1 MGSDTFKP
9 GWTRVVFGDVVRL
22 GAARVSDP
30 EAAGFARYV
39 GLEHLDPGDLTIR
52 RWGNVAAGT
61 TFTSVFRPGHVLFG
75 KRRAYQRKVAVP
87 DFSGVCSGDIY
98 VFESTNEHHLLPNFL
113 PFICQTDGFF
123 EHAIGTSAGSLS
135 PRTNWKSL
143 AVYEFALPPLA
154 EQLGIAEVVTLAGA
168 LSEALRNLLDAAVT
182 MHAGVLSSLE
192 SSSECKPVRLGSLL
206 SAIVPGRSV
215 AGLDTPPAASEY
227 GVLKVSAVDPHGF
240 LAYESKTLL
249 DQQDF
254 VSEFSVRSGDLIMT
268 RANTPELVGEVC
280 LVDHE
285 YPNLMLCDKTLR
297 LVPRSNIDPYLLS
310 ETLQSRSVRQQLKS
324 VATGTGRSMKNISQ
338 AKIGE
343 LLIAYPLD
351 ENATMTTNERL
362 LRCREAI
369 RNARDR
375 YDKSRVLAKAVI
387 EILLRPVQSQ

>member
-1 MGSDTFKP
+1 MVHGV
-9 GWTRVVFGDVVRL
+9 GRVVACADRRRGPL
-22 GAARVSDP
+22 GTFRNPPGV
-30 EAAGFARYV
+30 
-39 GLEHLDPGDLTIR
+39 HLYIGESCSNQR
-52 RWGNVAAGT
+52 SHFCT

-98 VFESTNEHHLLPNFL
+98 VFESTNEHHLLPNLL

-280 LVDHE
+280 LVDRD

-310 ETLQSRSVRQQLKS
+310 ETLQSRSVRQQLQS

-338 AKIGE
+338 AKLGE
-343 LLIAYPLD
+343 LLIAYPFD
-351 ENATMTTNERL
+351 ENATMTTKERL

>member
-1 MGSDTFKP
+1 MSFPAFEWSTASVGSSHAQTDAVDHSSAIPLIYRSNQRSHFCT
-9 GWTRVVFGDVVRL
+9 
-22 GAARVSDP
+22 
-30 EAAGFARYV
+30 
-39 GLEHLDPGDLTIR
+39 
-52 RWGNVAAGT
+52 
-61 TFTSVFRPGHVLFG
+61 TSVFRPGHVLFG

-98 VFESTNEHHLLPNFL
+98 VFESTNEHHLLPNLL

-280 LVDHE
+280 LVDRD

-310 ETLQSRSVRQQLKS
+310 ETLQSRSVRQQLQS